1 MCVGHTGRVGLTRDH
16 GAFAREASH
25 ALRDPLTIC
34 RGHLELLVDVPE
46 EQRATIALVMDELDR
61 IARMIDDLEALAE
74 AEGPDFLRPEWIDLT
89 LFAHDLVAKGAALA
103 SRRWELDHIVEG
115 SFVGD
120 RYRLTEA
127 VMNLAHNA
135 VQHTREDDTVAIGT
149 SVSDDEVR
157 IWVRDTGVGVSESDQ
172 ARIFDSFTRGGDAHR
187 RYRASGLGLAVAKTI
202 AEAHGGRLELD
213 SRVGDGSTF
222 TIVLPLHRSPPA
234 AGE

>member
-1 MCVGHTGRVGLTRDH
+1 MCVGHTARVGLTRDQE
-16 GAFAREASH
+16 AFAREASH

-34 RGHLELLVDVPE
+34 RGHLELVDVPE

-89 LFAHDLVAKGAALA
+89 LFVHDLVAKGATLA
-103 SRRWELDHIVEG
+103 PRRWELDHVVEG
-115 SFVGD
+115 RAVGD
-120 RYRLTEA
+120 RHRLADA

-149 SVSDDEVR
+149 SVSANEVR
-157 IWVRDTGVGVSESDQ
+157 IWVRDTGVGISESDQ
-172 ARIFDSFTRGGDAHR
+172 ARIFDSFTRDRDAPR
-187 RYRASGLGLAVAKTI
+187 CDRASGLGLAVVRTI

-213 SRVGDGSTF
+213 SRAGAGSTF
-222 TIVLPLHRSPPA
+222 AIVLPLHRSRPA
-234 AGE
+234 ASD

>member
-1 MCVGHTGRVGLTRDH
+1 MCVGQTARVGLTRDQ

-34 RGHLELLVDVPE
+34 RGHLELVDVPE

-89 LFAHDLVAKGAALA
+89 LFAHDLVAKAATLA
-103 SRRWELDHIVEG
+103 PRHWELDHVDEARL
-115 SFVGD
+115 VGD
-120 RYRLTEA
+120 RHRLTDA
-127 VMNLAHNA
+127 VMNLTHNA
-135 VQHTREDDTVAIGT
+135 VQHTHEDDTVAIGT

-157 IWVRDTGVGVSESDQ
+157 IWVRDTGVGISESDQ
-172 ARIFDSFTRGGDAHR
+172 ARISASLTRDRDAPCCD
-187 RYRASGLGLAVAKTI
+187 RASGLGLAVVKTI

-213 SRVGDGSTF
+213 SRAGAGSTF
-222 TIVLPLHRSPPA
+222 TIVLPLRP
-234 AGE
+234 

>member
-1 MCVGHTGRVGLTRDH
+1 MCVGHTARVGLTRDQW
-16 GAFAREASH
+16 AFAREASH

-34 RGHLELLVDVPE
+34 RGHLELLADMPE

-74 AEGPDFLRPEWIDLT
+74 AGHPDFLQLESIDLT
-89 LFAHDLVAKGAALA
+89 LFAHDLVAKGATLA

-115 SFVGD
+115 RFVGD
-120 RYRLTEA
+120 RHRLTDA

-135 VQHTREDDTVAIGT
+135 VQQTREDDTVAIGT

-157 IWVRDTGVGVSESDQ
+157 IWVRDTGGGISESDQ
-172 ARIFDSFTRGGDAHR
+172 VHIFDSFTQVRDAPR
-187 RYRASGLGLAVAKTI
+187 SYRASGLRLAVVKTV

-213 SRVGDGSTF
+213 SLTGAGSTF
-222 TIVLPLHRSPPA
+222 TIVLPLRP
-234 AGE
+234 

>member
-1 MCVGHTGRVGLTRDH
+1 MCVGHTARVGLTRDQW
-16 GAFAREASH
+16 AFARDASH

-34 RGHLELLVDVPE
+34 RGHLELLANVPE
-46 EQRATIALVMDELDR
+46 EERGTIALVMDELDR

-74 AEGPDFLRPEWIDLT
+74 AERPDFLRPEWIDLT

-115 SFVGD
+115 RFVGD
-120 RYRLTEA
+120 RHRLTDA

-149 SVSDDEVR
+149 SVSDDEVC
-157 IWVRDTGVGVSESDQ
+157 IWVRDTGVGISESDQ
-172 ARIFDSFTRGGDAHR
+172 TRIFDSFTRGRDAHHL
-187 RYRASGLGLAVAKTI
+187 YRASGLGLAVVKTV

-213 SRVGDGSTF
+213 SRAGAGSTF
-222 TIVLPLHRSPPA
+222 TIVLPLHP
-234 AGE
+234 

>member
-1 MCVGHTGRVGLTRDH
+1 MCVRHTARVGLTRDQW
-16 GAFAREASH
+16 AFARDASH

-34 RGHLELLVDVPE
+34 RGHLELLANVPE
-46 EQRATIALVMDELDR
+46 EERATIALVMDELDR

-74 AEGPDFLRPEWIDLT
+74 AERPDFLRPEWIDLT

-115 SFVGD
+115 RFVGD
-120 RYRLTEA
+120 RHRLTDA

-149 SVSDDEVR
+149 SVSDDEVC
-157 IWVRDTGVGVSESDQ
+157 IWVRDTGVGISESDQ
-172 ARIFDSFTRGGDAHR
+172 TRIFDSFTRGRDAHHL
-187 RYRASGLGLAVAKTI
+187 YRASGLGLAVVKTV

-213 SRVGDGSTF
+213 SRAGAGSTF
-222 TIVLPLHRSPPA
+222 TIVLPLHP
-234 AGE
+234 